1 MPGAGGSGGRRWAAA
16 NGDRGRSRCPAAPYC
31 ALRRG
36 GPERDRRR
44 GGNFGAAARLAAASG
59 ARGCGSGGAT
69 LAHQSGLAEG
79 LRCCHLLS
87 SVASGGPGRCGGR
100 WVRRTAPLPH
110 PPAAAA
116 ARAPRG
122 SGGSGARGCPAAR
135 LARGG
140 RAAAALPGELARER
154 RAAVRAAGP
163 ARDRDPARRGL
174 LSAVPARPGRSHGGT
189 NGGGG
194 PVVAADCVLKLL
206 QQLVQR
212 KVILKSV

>member
-16 NGDRGRSRCPAAPYC
+16 NGDRGRSRYPAAPYC

-36 GPERDRRR
+36 GPEWDRRR

-87 SVASGGPGRCGGR
+87 SVASGGPGGAVVAGSGGP
-100 WVRRTAPLPH
+100 RRSRTHRRLPR
-110 PPAAAA
+110 PAL
-116 ARAPRG
+116 RGG

-163 ARDRDPARRGL
+163 VWDRIPRGGVYSARSRRGRAGHTGEQTEA
-174 LSAVPARPGRSHGGT
+174 AVRLWPRTVS
-189 NGGGG
+189 
-194 PVVAADCVLKLL
+194 
-206 QQLVQR
+206 
-212 KVILKSV
+212 